1 MRELQM
7 WCPVPLPE
15 GKLHRRKLRSD
26 KYKPPAGRLL
36 ENYESDLLVGADEDT
51 DAEAGADPAAGV
63 AKSRRRTR
71 SMIAKKSAS
80 AVVTVI
86 STVKVVEQKKK
97 KKKKKKKKRMAASP
111 PTVTTPSILTPR
123 SQEVESEEEEEEKEK
138 HEAIEELPVPEDQ
151 AVRRSE
157 SPAAKRQREL
167 VQKTSGDDL
176 RRGLETQRNA
186 TAAQAKIPA
195 SIKPRVFWP
204 KTRLP
209 AVTRYKLE
217 GRFYLYTFYLIF
229 VLMKYFSMHASGEA
243 TRGVGCPIVSFPH
256 EVA

>member
-1 MRELQM
+1 MCELQM
-7 WCPVPLPE
+7 WCPAPLPE

-36 ENYESDLLVGADEDT
+36 ENYESDLLVGANEDT

-71 SMIAKKSAS
+71 STIAKKSAS
-80 AVVTVI
+80 VVAAAI
-86 STVKVVEQKKK
+86 SAMKTVEQKKK
-97 KKKKKKKKRMAASP
+97 KRKRMAASP
-111 PTVTTPSILTPR
+111 PAVSTPSILTPR
-123 SQEVESEEEEEEKEK
+123 SQEVESEEEEEKEK
-138 HEAIEELPVPEDQ
+138 HEAIKELSISEDQ
-151 AVRRSE
+151 AVRRPE

-167 VQKTSGDDL
+167 VQKTSEDAL

-186 TAAQAKIPA
+186 AAAQAKIPA
-195 SIKPRVFWP
+195 AIKPRVFWP

-217 GRFYLYTFYLIF
+217 G
-229 VLMKYFSMHASGEA
+229 
-243 TRGVGCPIVSFPH
+243 
-256 EVA
+256 